1 MKIGYLVAGFPVL
14 SETFVVNDMRG
25 LEALGHE
32 VVAIALG
39 GADPATANNPN
50 YTIKGKTI
58 RVRGLNP
65 PVWRKV
71 QKLYSRQRLKRKYGE
86 NFQSVYN
93 RKPADMPEELWIDRL
108 TWDAAIDQID
118 GEKLDFLYVHF
129 AMRQL
134 LLGYHASRLLAL
146 PLGVT
151 LAAHD
156 IFVNPIKHLF
166 PQLLGQCD
174 FLVTVSG
181 YNKEEILRL
190 APNLNPDH
198 LHVVANGIDV
208 DAFAPKFHDPGK
220 PFRFAA
226 TGRLVEIKGFHVLVE
241 AAGILANRRRD
252 FIVQIVGEGPQREQL
267 ERRITEQYIGDVFQL
282 LGRKDA
288 SFLQEW
294 LPQQDCSIL
303 PCVIAKDGNR
313 DGMPMSLREGMACGL
328 PALSTNILGLH
339 EAVSPGT
346 GLLVDAD
353 DAAALANGME
363 QLIDLS
369 TDEYRAMAQAARN
382 KAEAEF
388 SLMHEVSLIAGWM
401 NDALE
406 RRRAAHPEATIV
418 DPEEA

>member
-1 MKIGYLVAGFPVL
+1 MTCA
-14 SETFVVNDMRG
+14 G

-39 GADPATANNPN
+39 GPDPATAGNAN
-50 YTIKGKTI
+50 YTIKGNTI

-86 NFQSVYN
+86 NFQSIYN
-93 RKPADMPEELWIDRL
+93 RRPADMPEELWIDRL

-118 GEKLDFLYVHF
+118 HEQLDFLYVHF

-156 IFVNPIKHLF
+156 IFVNPLKHLF

-181 YNKEEILRL
+181 YNREEILRL
-190 APNLNPDH
+190 APNVDPAK

-208 DAFAPKFHDPGK
+208 EHFSPHFHDPHK
-220 PFRFAA
+220 PFRFAG

-241 AAGILANRRRD
+241 AAGKLATKRRD
-252 FIVQIVGEGPQREQL
+252 FVVQIVGEGPLRESL
-267 ERRITEQYIGDVFQL
+267 EKRIAELNIGDVFQL
-282 LGRKDA
+282 LGKKDA

-294 LPQQDCSIL
+294 LPEQDCSIL

-346 GLLVDAD
+346 GLLVNAD
-353 DAAALANGME
+353 DPDALAAGME
-363 QLIDLS
+363 QLMDLPVE
-369 TDEYRAMAQAARN
+369 DYRAMARAARQ
-382 KAEAEF
+382 KAEQEF
-388 SLMHEVSLIAGWM
+388 SLMHEVSQIAGWM
-401 NDALE
+401 HEALE
-406 RRRAAHPEATIV
+406 RRREVRREAAEAEAAEV
-418 DPEEA
+418 GAGDEE